1 MSYAPIQDY
10 SYESQVAPASNAAPT
25 HYPQQEHYAGVGDTP
40 VTHPSLVA
48 NGVTGQTDPAGI
60 GLQEAEHSWND
71 AASYQTS
78 KPPRIHSG
86 GSETLVKGGYSS
98 VAVNP
103 MKREAQTL
111 SLSSSE
117 GGPSRPW
124 NKDGSWTIEIVTM
137 FVSLAALAAI
147 VGLIARYDK
156 RALVEWPYRITLNAV
171 IAVLATMSVTTLSIS
186 LQNGL
191 SQMKWIRFKS
201 SKMPLSDMETF
212 DEASRGAVGAIKLLA
227 SRRGG
232 LLGSVG
238 ALIAVLTLAFSPFS
252 QQIVTYE
259 MRAVN
264 HSQNATIPRA
274 LNFTGA
280 LPGTTSPSKPSLPS
294 LKDLSRHIIIVILI
308 KILFSRLLAGYV
320 PVLPLKSAVYNGLF
334 AENGRPGASLKAD
347 CQTGNCSP
355 GCQTERQPPGLQHD
369 ALYPLGDGRHAP
381 LDHPTPDLHGHRG
394 GRRPPGNNNPWAQQC
409 SLSACLQTVNATVT
423 IGALSENVTHSFVN
437 QTVVDTTTQPA
448 GADLGVYVSD
458 KNATS
463 PSTAYLLGQDSML
476 SLRGWFTSVF
486 AAGGATRTT
495 NNSTMTIND
504 RTVAVNLTVGISN
517 GTTFFDSDIVTAFY
531 WNYYEYPKGSENGIA
546 MLMADVATSVT
557 VAFRSLWGAEPV
569 HGAAVSTE
577 SYIHV
582 RWGFLVLPVLIV
594 LGADLFLV
602 GAIYQTQKTR
612 TRPLKSSALAMLFHG
627 LEDDTR
633 ARFGSTDSLQEK
645 KRQARTVHVQL
656 DESHD
661 RGSVLRG

>member
-232 LLGSVG
+232 FVSYYLFQV
-238 ALIAVLTLAFSPFS
+238 A
-252 QQIVTYE
+252 
-259 MRAVN
+259 
-264 HSQNATIPRA
+264 HTI
-274 LNFTGA
+274 
-280 LPGTTSPSKPSLPS
+280 
-294 LKDLSRHIIIVILI
+294 HI
-308 KILFSRLLAGYV
+308 
-320 PVLPLKSAVYNGLF
+320 
-334 AENGRPGASLKAD
+334 
-347 CQTGNCSP
+347 
-355 GCQTERQPPGLQHD
+355 
-369 ALYPLGDGRHAP
+369 
-381 LDHPTPDLHGHRG
+381 
-394 GRRPPGNNNPWAQQC
+394 
-409 SLSACLQTVNATVT
+409 
-423 IGALSENVTHSFVN
+423 
-437 QTVVDTTTQPA
+437 
-448 GADLGVYVSD
+448 
-458 KNATS
+458 
-463 PSTAYLLGQDSML
+463 
-476 SLRGWFTSVF
+476 
-486 AAGGATRTT
+486 
-495 NNSTMTIND
+495 
-504 RTVAVNLTVGISN
+504 
-517 GTTFFDSDIVTAFY
+517 
-531 WNYYEYPKGSENGIA
+531 
-546 MLMADVATSVT
+546 
-557 VAFRSLWGAEPV
+557 
-569 HGAAVSTE
+569 
-577 SYIHV
+577 
-582 RWGFLVLPVLIV
+582 
-594 LGADLFLV
+594 
-602 GAIYQTQKTR
+602 
-612 TRPLKSSALAMLFHG
+612 
-627 LEDDTR
+627 
-633 ARFGSTDSLQEK
+633 
-645 KRQARTVHVQL
+645 
-656 DESHD
+656 
-661 RGSVLRG
+661 